1 MAKRGLSRKELEEI
15 KKREEIEAAA
25 EVFEEFVATFQEDA
39 SKVSK
44 VWVKA
49 GTYDAGQR
57 KEDAKDKGKLYKPTS
72 KLASL
77 AESFSTRPKPNDTKD
92 IKESKDKSLLKKEK
106 KKSNLEMFKEELRVI
121 QEEREERHRVKAHL
135 KPSRFEP
142 VSAHSPSTSKSSLA
156 HGLILP
162 EEKTGSFDVG
172 DPNTT
177 NIYLGN
183 INPKMTEQ
191 QLMDIFGKYGPLA
204 SVKIMWPRTEEEKAR
219 NRNCG
224 FVAFMCRKDAERAM
238 KKLNG
243 KDILSFEMK
252 LGWGK
257 ALPIPSRPIYI
268 PPALLEKTLPPPPTG
283 LPFNAIP
290 APQDIDQIPPP
301 GTPYPTHGE
310 ALENFNKIISRA
322 VVKVVIPTDRNLL
335 CLIHR
340 MIESVVR
347 EGPML
352 EAMMMNKEIDNP
364 QFRFLFENRSPAH
377 IYYRWKLFSILQGE
391 AGNKWS
397 MEDFRM
403 FKGGSIWK
411 PPSINPFSEGMPDE
425 LFSSDEEDDESR
437 RRSLS
442 KSQKKRLELMLR
454 KLTPEKTKVAEAMIF
469 CIEHAEAYEEIIDF
483 ITESLNSVK
492 TSIPKKLGRFFLVS
506 DVLYNSSAKAVNA
519 SNFRSGFQSHMVEIV
534 KYMHQAYE
542 ATESRLKAEAFRQRV
557 MLCFRAWEEWNLYP
571 ADFLIHLQNVFLGL
585 VSADQ
590 DVSQRSSGHA
600 EDVDGI
606 PLEDAEAIDG
616 APLSDSEDLD
626 GVPLDGAALLR
637 SAVKLQTSSP
647 ARTFTVTKSSKY
659 DADFDGVPMSEEL
672 DGVPM
677 RSSSSPVVRRDRRR
691 ETKSSK
697 WETPAPVVATSKWDN
712 LDPETEPNE
721 SSKKKSKAKHDEDI
735 FADVASTKQKGAISD
750 EDLDGAPL
758 DSSPEAT
765 RHSSGSRNEDQRG
778 KLREL
783 ELKVIRYQDELEAG
797 IHNQITG
804 MSISEQVQQYREHL
818 LRKSKRDRSQETGDS
833 REHEYRE
840 RRTSHGAEK
849 SDRSGR
855 QGIERERYKEKD
867 RRRSISR
874 SRSRSRSPR
883 KSSRSKRTRSSRSP
897 SPSHSLRRT
906 PRRSRSKSDDS
917 SKRSRRSRSR
927 SSSPRRTPKSQKKS
941 KNFK

>member
-322 VVKVVIPTDRNLL
+322 VVKVVIPTDRYVTK
-335 CLIHR
+335 I
-340 MIESVVR
+340 
-347 EGPML
+347 
-352 EAMMMNKEIDNP
+352 
-364 QFRFLFENRSPAH
+364 
-377 IYYRWKLFSILQGE
+377 
-391 AGNKWS
+391 
-397 MEDFRM
+397 
-403 FKGGSIWK
+403 K
-411 PPSINPFSEGMPDE
+411 PHNT
-425 LFSSDEEDDESR
+425 
-437 RRSLS
+437 
-442 KSQKKRLELMLR
+442 LMLR
-454 KLTPEKTKVAEAMIF
+454 S
-469 CIEHAEAYEEIIDF
+469 C
-483 ITESLNSVK
+483 
-492 TSIPKKLGRFFLVS
+492 
-506 DVLYNSSAKAVNA
+506 
-519 SNFRSGFQSHMVEIV
+519 
-534 KYMHQAYE
+534 
-542 ATESRLKAEAFRQRV
+542 
-557 MLCFRAWEEWNLYP
+557 
-571 ADFLIHLQNVFLGL
+571 
-585 VSADQ
+585 
-590 DVSQRSSGHA
+590 
-600 EDVDGI
+600 
-606 PLEDAEAIDG
+606 
-616 APLSDSEDLD
+616 
-626 GVPLDGAALLR
+626 
-637 SAVKLQTSSP
+637 
-647 ARTFTVTKSSKY
+647 
-659 DADFDGVPMSEEL
+659 
-672 DGVPM
+672 
-677 RSSSSPVVRRDRRR
+677 VV
-691 ETKSSK
+691 
-697 WETPAPVVATSKWDN
+697 
-712 LDPETEPNE
+712 
-721 SSKKKSKAKHDEDI
+721 
-735 FADVASTKQKGAISD
+735 
-750 EDLDGAPL
+750 
-758 DSSPEAT
+758 
-765 RHSSGSRNEDQRG
+765 
-778 KLREL
+778 
-783 ELKVIRYQDELEAG
+783 
-797 IHNQITG
+797 
-804 MSISEQVQQYREHL
+804 
-818 LRKSKRDRSQETGDS
+818 
-833 REHEYRE
+833 
-840 RRTSHGAEK
+840 
-849 SDRSGR
+849 
-855 QGIERERYKEKD
+855 
-867 RRRSISR
+867 
-874 SRSRSRSPR
+874 
-883 KSSRSKRTRSSRSP
+883 
-897 SPSHSLRRT
+897 
-906 PRRSRSKSDDS
+906 
-917 SKRSRRSRSR
+917 
-927 SSSPRRTPKSQKKS
+927 
-941 KNFK
+941 